1 MGKSQTGKGEAPMTK
16 RTAMTNPSYDPWWTA
31 QLLKLGEDAA
41 AFERIEQIP
50 ARGNAL
56 VQRAHDLV
64 ASVRNGDPSAREE
77 LEIILEILNSR
88 QDQPKQ
94 PRDPRKPSLARLV
107 AKAKQLGVDV
117 TVEPNGTAT
126 FRTGNSASAPVDK
139 PQAELDKWIAKHAR

>member
-16 RTAMTNPSYDPWWTA
+16 RTAMTDASYDPWWTA
-31 QLLKLGEDAA
+31 QLLKLGENAA

-50 ARGNAL
+50 VRGNAL

-77 LEIILEILNSR
+77 LEIILEILSNR

-107 AKAKQLGVDV
+107 AKAKQLGVDL
-117 TVEPNGTAT
+117 TVEPNGAAT
-126 FRTGNSASAPVDK
+126 LRTGSTTTAADEN
-139 PQAELDKWIAKHAR
+139 PQTELDEWISKHAH

>member
-1 MGKSQTGKGEAPMTK
+1 VGESEAGKGKAHMTDVGH
-16 RTAMTNPSYDPWWTA
+16 DPWWTA

-64 ASVRNGDPSAREE
+64 ASVRNGDPFAREE
-77 LEIILEILNSR
+77 LEIILEILSDR
-88 QDQPKQ
+88 QDRPKPQ
-94 PRDPRKPSLARLV
+94 KLPRGSHKPSLARLV

-117 TVEPNGTAT
+117 TVEPNGTTT
-126 FRTGNSASAPVDK
+126 FRTGTASAAVDK
-139 PQAELDKWIAKHAR
+139 PQTELDEWIAKHAH

>member
-1 MGKSQTGKGEAPMTK
+1 M
-16 RTAMTNPSYDPWWTA
+16 
-31 QLLKLGEDAA
+31 LKLGEDAA

-77 LEIILEILNSR
+77 LEIVLEILSNR
-88 QDQPKQ
+88 QDQPKPQ
-94 PRDPRKPSLARLV
+94 KPQKPSLARLV

-117 TVEPNGTAT
+117 IIEASGAAT
-126 FRTGNSASAPVDK
+126 FRTGTVSAPVDK
-139 PQAELDKWIAKHAR
+139 PQTELDEWIAKHAH